1 MAAVLSV
8 AFLGE
13 KLAPLQIVGIAIV
26 IIALVGSTV
35 LRSRVHHRTG
45 LADRAL
51 VQLRSAV
58 WTGDTRGTRPIP
70 DVSRFDSWMA
80 HTAATEVN

>member
-8 AFLGE
+8 ALLGE

-35 LRSRVHHRTG
+35 LRSRVN
-45 LADRAL
+45 
-51 VQLRSAV
+51 Q
-58 WTGDTRGTRPIP
+58 
-70 DVSRFDSWMA
+70 
-80 HTAATEVN
+80 